1 MRGRRSPSFKNV
13 LVARELVEVVVTSQR
28 EYLFLYGFLLTLAT
42 QTFFYHFHDLYQLS
56 HFTNYS
62 TTSTTTHFISAAFNV
77 CVFSVIVLFFL
88 ELLPSIPLLGN
99 VFRNHF
105 GNDA

>member
-1 MRGRRSPSFKNV
+1 VRGRRSPSFKNV

-42 QTFFYHFHDLYQLS
+42 PTFFIIFMIS
-56 HFTNYS
+56 TNFLILQITALLLLILFRLLLMCVCIFCDS
-62 TTSTTTHFISAAFNV
+62 FIFPG
-77 CVFSVIVLFFL
+77 
-88 ELLPSIPLLGN
+88 LLPSIPLLGN